1 MKNLKAFSLAI
12 TMLISY
18 LTFSQERTII
28 GTVSDKN
35 EKLPFVTVN
44 IKGTQKAVQTDFDG
58 KFSIKAKK
66 GDKLI
71 FSFLGYDNY
80 EQEIGEKVSEYQII
94 LKSNAVLLE
103 ETYGGPIPINRRK
116 NLEQKTISVEEL
128 EKPVV
133 EKDTIISKERESN
146 LVNALSGK
154 IQGVIVTNSS
164 GSNGSSSR
172 IVLNCQPTITGENE
186 ALFVVNGIPIYNSK
200 KNNPKGVSAIN
211 PDDIES
217 ISVLK
222 GRDATVLYGTQGK
235 NGVILIKT
243 KKLSKKELKNLKKF
257 SIKKEKNG
265 KIIIR

>member
-146 LVNALSGK
+146 LVNALSSK
-154 IQGVIVTNSS
+154 IQGVTITNSS
-164 GSNGSSSR
+164 GSKNSSSR
-172 IVLNCQPTITGENE
+172 IVLKCKPTIIDENE
-186 ALFVVNGIPIYNSK
+186 ALYVVDEKISNK
-200 KNNPKGVSAIN
+200 KDIENIN
-211 PDDIES
+211 PDTIES

-222 GRDATVLYGTQGK
+222 GKDATVLYGTQGK